1 MSEAAE
7 KLKAALMELPI
18 SQRLEIADFL
28 YESVPPPPGVL
39 TEGTPEFDAE
49 LERRRVAHESGKE
62 PGIPAE
68 EFFRKRREMRR

>member
-18 SQRLEIADFL
+18 DERLELAQFL
-28 YESVPPPPGVL
+28 YEISSPPPGRFIV
-39 TEGTPEFDAE
+39 GTPEFDTE
-49 LERRRVAHESGKE
+49 LERRRIAHESGKE

-68 EFFRKRREMRR
+68 EFFRKRREKRQ